1 MPNISFSEI
10 LFILILAF
18 ILLGPEELL
27 KTAKTLGL
35 ALKKIKQQYLKLQDE
50 LNSPDKPNKPQ

>member
-27 KTAKTLGL
+27 KTAQTLGL
-35 ALKKIKQQYLKLQDE
+35 ALKKAKQQYIKLQDE
-50 LNSPDKPNKPQ
+50 INNITKLK